1 MLIALYYCKILHD
14 NLSIQFGFILPSRL
28 HSKMFWP
35 FGHTTF
41 GNEHLQVKKYLPLF
55 DMTLTIIIKHFCHK
69 KNRLPAWR
77 HDFVNKT
84 KNRNGFCK
92 FRYPDCGP
100 SDVTQIVINKI
111 KTLTQDVT
119 GADLFGRLDLSE
131 WHSWFLMLLRCWV
144 STDRWHPPP
153 HLRREYYAPKPTTPL
168 NHVMSPLIF

>member
-1 MLIALYYCKILHD
+1 MIISQFNSDSFCLADFTVKCFGLLD
-14 NLSIQFGFILPSRL
+14 TPLLAMSIFKL
-28 HSKMFWP
+28 
-35 FGHTTF
+35 
-41 GNEHLQVKKYLPLF
+41 KKYLPLF
-55 DMTLTIIIKHFCHK
+55 DMTLTIIMKHFCHK

-100 SDVTQIVINKI
+100 SDVIQIVINKI

-168 NHVMSPLIF
+168 NQVMSPLIF